1 MYELK
6 QDDWRSVSGGN
17 GSSQVCSPLPG
28 GGAQCTSTMGDAMV
42 ITSYDRHGNLVSTTT
57 CTINRSGSLHAGV
70 KPRISGGARV
80 GGGSSCRTTTP
91 QGAGQRSS
99 AAKSMLLMVE
109 DPYQEEF

>member
-28 GGAQCTSTMGDAMV
+28 GGAQCTSNMGDAMV

-57 CTINRSGSLHAGV
+57 CTMNRSGSLQAGV
-70 KPRISGGARV
+70 KPRVFGAARV
-80 GGGSSCRTTTP
+80 GGGSSCRTTSP
-91 QGAGQRSS
+91 QGPRQRSS
-99 AAKSMLLMVE
+99 PAQSMLLVVD
-109 DPYQEEF
+109 DPYQDEF